1 MELLNY
7 VGQVTKRR
15 ARFEE
20 RAQELAYEFSD
31 VDSMEEEMK
40 DVSAGLVYRLENDK
54 IRFTEF
60 QRVVADDTIT
70 SALAGIHLGGGKKAM
85 KKDAAFSASTKSLPY
100 LWRFYNDIQEGMGS
114 GRIVQGSSSEKEIIK
129 SPSRYASRQVLAAD
143 DLAQGILDDMPTR
156 DVDKTTGKQIPATW
170 GGVQSRLDRYLAF
183 PIFGW
188 SQYGEMDTKR
198 TLGFREA
205 RRVARLDRK
214 CCEDCVQLSSM
225 GWSPM
230 GLLPPP
236 GQGCRCHDR
245 CRCYMDYR

>member
-1 MELLNY
+1 VELLNY

-100 LWRFYNDIQEGMGS
+100 LWRFYNDIQEGMGE
-114 GRIVQGSSSEKEIIK
+114 GRIIQSSSNEKEIIK
-129 SPSRYASRQVLAAD
+129 SPSRYASRQVLATD

-156 DVDKTTGKQIPATW
+156 DIDKTVGKQIPATW

-198 TLGFREA
+198 TLGFKEA
-205 RRVARLDRK
+205 RRVATLDKK
-214 CCEDCVQLSSM
+214 CCEDCIRLNGM